1 MPKKRVRFY
10 SPNKAPI
17 FGEMW
22 FKLVEIL
29 NCCKS
34 CQLFLVE
41 FKVLAHKG
49 EKLEAGERPPTRLR
63 LEIVE
68 DSFIDVESKWLLD

>member
-1 MPKKRVRFY
+1 MLDKHSKKCLRIQFQY
-10 SPNKAPI
+10 YMK
-17 FGEMW
+17 MW

-41 FKVLAHKG
+41 FKVLVHKG
-49 EKLEAGERPPTRLR
+49 EKLEAGERPLVGLR

>member
-1 MPKKRVRFY
+1 MK
-10 SPNKAPI
+10 
-17 FGEMW
+17 MW

-49 EKLEAGERPPTRLR
+49 EKLEAGERPLPTRLR